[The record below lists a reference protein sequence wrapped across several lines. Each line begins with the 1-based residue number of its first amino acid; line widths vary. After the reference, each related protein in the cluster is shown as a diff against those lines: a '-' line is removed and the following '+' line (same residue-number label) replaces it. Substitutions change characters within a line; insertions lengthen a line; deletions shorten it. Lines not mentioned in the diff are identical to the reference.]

1 MRARA
6 PAPPT
11 VWLFGIFSIVPLF
24 VAAWVYCY
32 GPLNLRGAGLLGLL
46 GYATALLSFLGGVRC
61 GLEFARRMPRWRIIG
76 ASLIAPFFAFFILL
90 GAGSGRF
97 DTVWQVSG
105 LLLAF
110 LLQREGERDGG
121 AGGEQ
126 GAQAGAPGGAFVVV
140 HVPDPLEQEGEQQTR
155 DLPDRVEAA

>member
-11 VWLFGIFSIVPLF
+11 VWIFGIFSIVPLF
-24 VAAWVYCY
+24 IAAWIYCY
-32 GPLNLRGAGLLGLL
+32 GPLNLRGTGLLGLL
-46 GYATALLSFLGGVRC
+46 GYATALLSFLGGIRC
-61 GLEFARRMPRWRIIG
+61 GLEFARRLPRWRIIG

-90 GAGSGRF
+90 AAGSGRF

-110 LLQREGERDGG
+110 LLQWVWDVNDQEGPQWRPRLRTLLT
-121 AGGEQ
+121 
-126 GAQAGAPGGAFVVV
+126 AGAA
-140 HVPDPLEQEGEQQTR
+140 VPLSFALEQALR
-155 DLPDRVEAA
+155 L

>member
-11 VWLFGIFSIVPLF
+11 VWVFGVFSIVPLF
-24 VAAWVYCY
+24 IAAWVYCY

-61 GLEFARRMPRWRIIG
+61 GLEFARRLPRWRIIG

-105 LLLAF
+105 LLLAL
-110 LLQREGERDGG
+110 LLQWVWDVNDHEGPEWRPRFRTLLT
-121 AGGEQ
+121 
-126 GAQAGAPGGAFVVV
+126 AGAAIPLAFA
-140 HVPDPLEQEGEQQTR
+140 LEQA
-155 DLPDRVEAA
+155 LSL

>member
-11 VWLFGIFSIVPLF
+11 VWVFGVFSIVPLF
-24 VAAWVYCY
+24 IAAWVYCY

-46 GYATALLSFLGGVRC
+46 GYATALLSFLGGIRC
-61 GLEFARRMPRWRIIG
+61 GLEFARRLPRWRIIG

-90 GAGSGRF
+90 AAGSGRF

-105 LLLAF
+105 LLLAL
-110 LLQREGERDGG
+110 LLQWVWDVNDHEGPEWRPRLRTLLT
-121 AGGEQ
+121 
-126 GAQAGAPGGAFVVV
+126 AGAAIPLAFA
-140 HVPDPLEQEGEQQTR
+140 LEQA
-155 DLPDRVEAA
+155 LSL

>member
-24 VAAWVYCY
+24 IAAWVYCY
-32 GPLNLRGAGLLGLL
+32 GPLNLRGAGLLGLI

-110 LLQREGERDGG
+110 LLQWVWDVNDHDGP
-121 AGGEQ
+121 EWRPRLRTLLT
-126 GAQAGAPGGAFVVV
+126 AGAAVPLAFA
-140 HVPDPLEQEGEQQTR
+140 LEQA
-155 DLPDRVEAA
+155 LSL

>member
-11 VWLFGIFSIVPLF
+11 VWLFGVFSIVPLF
-24 VAAWVYCY
+24 IAAWVYCY

-46 GYATALLSFLGGVRC
+46 GYATALLSFLGGIRC
-61 GLEFARRMPRWRIIG
+61 GLEFARRLPRWRIIA

-90 GAGSGRF
+90 GAGSGSF

-110 LLQREGERDGG
+110 LLQWVWDVNDHDGP
-121 AGGEQ
+121 EWRPRLRTLLT
-126 GAQAGAPGGAFVVV
+126 AGAAIPLAFA
-140 HVPDPLEQEGEQQTR
+140 LEQA
-155 DLPDRVEAA
+155 LSL

>member
-11 VWLFGIFSIVPLF
+11 VWLFGVFSIVPLF
-24 VAAWVYCY
+24 IAAWVYCY

-61 GLEFARRMPRWRIIG
+61 GLEFARRLPRWRIIG

-90 GAGSGRF
+90 AAGSGRF

-110 LLQREGERDGG
+110 LLQWVWDVNDHDGP
-121 AGGEQ
+121 EWRPRLRTLLT
-126 GAQAGAPGGAFVVV
+126 AGAAVPLAFA
-140 HVPDPLEQEGEQQTR
+140 LEQAMR
-155 DLPDRVEAA
+155 L

>member
-24 VAAWVYCY
+24 IAAWVYCY
-32 GPLNLRGAGLLGLL
+32 GPLNLRGAGLLGLI

-61 GLEFARRMPRWRIIG
+61 GLEFARRLPRWRIIG

-110 LLQREGERDGG
+110 LLQWVWDVNDHDGP
-121 AGGEQ
+121 EWRPRLRTLLT
-126 GAQAGAPGGAFVVV
+126 AGAAVPLAFA
-140 HVPDPLEQEGEQQTR
+140 LEQA
-155 DLPDRVEAA
+155 LSL

>member
-24 VAAWVYCY
+24 IAAWVYCY

-110 LLQREGERDGG
+110 LLQWVWDVNDHDGP
-121 AGGEQ
+121 EWRPRLRTLLT
-126 GAQAGAPGGAFVVV
+126 AGAAIPLAFA
-140 HVPDPLEQEGEQQTR
+140 LEQA
-155 DLPDRVEAA
+155 LSL

>member
-11 VWLFGIFSIVPLF
+11 VWMFGVFSIVPLF
-24 VAAWVYCY
+24 IAAWVYCY

-46 GYATALLSFLGGVRC
+46 GYATALLSFLGGIRC
-61 GLEFARRMPRWRIIG
+61 GLEFARRLPRWRIIG

-110 LLQREGERDGG
+110 LLQWVWDVNDHDGP
-121 AGGEQ
+121 EWRPRLRTLLT
-126 GAQAGAPGGAFVVV
+126 AGAAVPLAFA
-140 HVPDPLEQEGEQQTR
+140 LEQA
-155 DLPDRVEAA
+155 LSM

>member
-11 VWLFGIFSIVPLF
+11 VWVFGVFSIVPLF
-24 VAAWVYCY
+24 IAAWVYCY

-46 GYATALLSFLGGVRC
+46 GYATALLSFLGGIRC
-61 GLEFARRMPRWRIIG
+61 GLEFARRLPRWRIIG

-110 LLQREGERDGG
+110 LLQWVWDVNDHEGPAWRPRLRTLLT
-121 AGGEQ
+121 
-126 GAQAGAPGGAFVVV
+126 AGAAIPLAFA
-140 HVPDPLEQEGEQQTR
+140 LEQA
-155 DLPDRVEAA
+155 LSL

>member
-11 VWLFGIFSIVPLF
+11 VWVFGIFSIVPLF
-24 VAAWVYCY
+24 IAAWVYCY

-46 GYATALLSFLGGVRC
+46 GYATALLSFLGGIRC
-61 GLEFARRMPRWRIIG
+61 GLEFARRLPRWRIIG

-110 LLQREGERDGG
+110 LLQWVWDVNDHDGP
-121 AGGEQ
+121 EWRPRLRTLLT
-126 GAQAGAPGGAFVVV
+126 AGAAIPLAFA
-140 HVPDPLEQEGEQQTR
+140 LEQA
-155 DLPDRVEAA
+155 LSL

>member
-11 VWLFGIFSIVPLF
+11 VWLFGVFSIVPLF
-24 VAAWVYCY
+24 IAAWVYCY

-110 LLQREGERDGG
+110 LLQWVWDVNDHEGPEWRPRLRTLLT
-121 AGGEQ
+121 
-126 GAQAGAPGGAFVVV
+126 AGAAIPLAFA
-140 HVPDPLEQEGEQQTR
+140 LEQA
-155 DLPDRVEAA
+155 LSM

>member
-11 VWLFGIFSIVPLF
+11 VWVFGIFSIVPLF
-24 VAAWVYCY
+24 IAAWVYCY

-61 GLEFARRMPRWRIIG
+61 GLEFARRLPRWRIIG

-90 GAGSGRF
+90 AAGSGRF

-105 LLLAF
+105 LLLAL
-110 LLQREGERDGG
+110 LLQWVWDVNDHEGPEWRPRLRTLLT
-121 AGGEQ
+121 
-126 GAQAGAPGGAFVVV
+126 AGAAIPLAFA
-140 HVPDPLEQEGEQQTR
+140 LEQA
-155 DLPDRVEAA
+155 LSL

>member
-11 VWLFGIFSIVPLF
+11 VWVFGIFSIVPLF
-24 VAAWVYCY
+24 IAAWVYCY

-61 GLEFARRMPRWRIIG
+61 GLEFARRLPRWRIIG

-110 LLQREGERDGG
+110 LLQWVWDVNDHDGP
-121 AGGEQ
+121 EWRPRLRTLLT
-126 GAQAGAPGGAFVVV
+126 AGAAIPLAFA
-140 HVPDPLEQEGEQQTR
+140 LEQA
-155 DLPDRVEAA
+155 LSL

>member
-11 VWLFGIFSIVPLF
+11 VWVFGIFSIVPLF
-24 VAAWVYCY
+24 IAAWVYCY

-61 GLEFARRMPRWRIIG
+61 GLEFARRLPRWRIIG

-110 LLQREGERDGG
+110 LLQWVWDVNDHEGPEWRPRLRTLLT
-121 AGGEQ
+121 
-126 GAQAGAPGGAFVVV
+126 AGAAVPLAFA
-140 HVPDPLEQEGEQQTR
+140 LEQA
-155 DLPDRVEAA
+155 LSL